1 MGWCVKH
8 TRDRGTCLLVHVDR
22 STSPWRRA
30 PLTRRASCFQPS
42 FARGGGEEPVPLSH
56 PRASSGSTR
65 ASILPRRLLFASI
78 FGETSINTKASPTL
92 PFFLLVLSSRFRFL
106 TFVAIRN
113 VRKGTLNI
121 IYIYMYIYI
130 YVCVCVYM
138 YTYIYIHIYTHIYIH
153 VNVYIYIY
161 TYIYIHTIVRVY
173 YMFIY
178 TLHSSVLL
186 LVIIIRTTLYNF
198 YAIFN
203 SFLL

>member
-92 PFFLLVLSSRFRFL
+92 PFFLLVLSSRFRFR

-121 IYIYMYIYI
+121 IYIYIYMCI
-130 YVCVCVYM
+130 Y
-138 YTYIYIHIYTHIYIH
+138 
-153 VNVYIYIY
+153 VYIYIY
-161 TYIYIHTIVRVY
+161 IYIHTYIYTRECIHIYIYIYIYTLLSVCITWLYIRYIRVY
-173 YMFIY
+173 YCW
-178 TLHSSVLL
+178 L
-186 LVIIIRTTLYNF
+186 
-198 YAIFN
+198 
-203 SFLL
+203 

>member
-92 PFFLLVLSSRFRFL
+92 PFFLLVLSSRFRFR

-121 IYIYMYIYI
+121 IYIYM
-130 YVCVCVYM
+130 CVC
-138 YTYIYIHIYTHIYIH
+138 IY
-153 VNVYIYIY
+153 VYIYIY
-161 TYIYIHTIVRVY
+161 TYIYTH
-173 YMFIY
+173 IY
-178 TLHSSVLL
+178 TRECIHIYIYIYIYTHYCPCVLHVYIY
-186 LVIIIRTTLYNF
+186 VTFECITVGYNYSN
-198 YAIFN
+198 YAI
-203 SFLL
+203 